1 MCTKGYTE
9 ARLKKPFSKGI
20 KENKETNIEI
30 KLKEIHNMMI
40 RDSKGR
46 FTKKATAKTL
56 PMRDAK
62 GRFIKAKTTT
72 KGKATPMRDAKG
84 RFVKVNNTTSA
95 PKKSEVFK
103 EMLNEAGLEIG
114 AKGTKKYAMPK
125 KPTVLDSLKG
135 LEKVLRG
142 ANKEFRTSIP
152 TESEL
157 NIPALA
163 FAVIAENPPPKN
175 MTKADRE
182 TYLDM
187 LVEKALDKLT
197 NEVGACECDDA
208 YCCGQ
213 CKEEKPLD
221 LSVDTYEAEKG
232 DQILLPQQKQV
243 VREATDAY
251 VSLLKEVFSEVDE
264 NIKVE
269 VAIKVSSIDED
280 KRC

>member
-1 MCTKGYTE
+1 
-9 ARLKKPFSKGI
+9 
-20 KENKETNIEI
+20 
-30 KLKEIHNMMI
+30 MMI

-46 FTKKATAKTL
+46 FTKRVTANKAITKTL

-84 RFVKVNNTTSA
+84 RFVKANNTKGA
-95 PKKSEVFK
+95 PKNSEVFK
-103 EMLNEAGLEIG
+103 EMLTEAGLGIG
-114 AKGTKKYAMPK
+114 AKGSKKYAMPK

-135 LEKVLRG
+135 LEKVLCG
-142 ANKEFRTSIP
+142 SNKVFHTSIP

-163 FAVIAENPPPKN
+163 FAVISENPPPKN

-197 NEVGACECDDA
+197 NEVGACECDDD

-221 LSVDTYEAEKG
+221 LNIDTFETEEG
-232 DQILLPQQKQV
+232 EQFLSPQQKQV
-243 VREATDAY
+243 VREATEAY
-251 VSLLKEVFSEVDE
+251 VTLLKEIFSEVDE

-269 VAIKVSSIDED
+269 VAIKALSIDED
-280 KRC
+280 ERC